1 MKKFSKM
8 LTLGLALAMA
18 FGMTVSA
25 KNSPDLDFG
34 GFEPDDGFTNP
45 VDKDTFDHGWRGD
58 HVYGFQYGP
67 ENQVYQEG
75 VVAAENENAKKA
87 IHQTF
92 GDGVA
97 VKEVV
102 AVYDYTIVGTDA
114 HQTVRFYPEDENDRI
129 AHNQAYALLHYPDGN
144 FNATPEVVWLYPDV
158 DANGKFCYSARLTGG
173 SPYVLVLLENQE
185 GVELSTGGFFAYPA
199 GDPMFGQAQGSVP
212 TVAAPGTSPKTGE
225 TLPVAGMMAV
235 LCLAGALVCI
245 KKASYNA

>member
-25 KNSPDLDFG
+25 KNSPTA
-34 GFEPDDGFTNP
+34 PDNSGSGNNIPWYNTYGIDGKVHGYP
-45 VDKDTFDHGWRGD
+45 VDPDSDYYKGGVQAADTEVSKDA
-58 HVYGFQYGP
+58 VK
-67 ENQVYQEG
+67 QV
-75 VVAAENENAKKA
+75 
-87 IHQTF
+87 F
-92 GDGVA
+92 GDGVTVKKVLNVYNLWLADEEHHTVQLDAESIGKVEHYQA
-97 VKEVV
+97 V
-102 AVYDYTIVGTDA
+102 A
-114 HQTVRFYPEDENDRI
+114 F
-129 AHNQAYALLHYPDGN
+129 LHYPNGYGS
-144 FNATPEVVWLYPDV
+144 TPEVVWCYPDV
-158 DANGKFCYSARLTGG
+158 DEDGNFCYSARLTGG